1 VASIEKRVRNGRTTY
16 CVRYRDPAKGE
27 RRKVFDRKRD
37 ADDFALSLE
46 NAKRTG
52 AYVDPQAGKVTFGE
66 WAERWFKTTATLKPT
81 TRRDYRSLLDNH
93 VLPRFGDWPLAGID
107 TLAVKEWRAAM
118 VEGGLGG
125 KRAGKAMQV
134 LSLVLSSAVEGGR
147 LATNKAAG
155 VKLPKVQRR
164 EMLFLDAGQVEA
176 LAYAMDPRWRVL
188 VLLSAYTG
196 LRPCEV
202 VALRVARL
210 DLLRGTVRV
219 AEAAPEVA
227 GRLEWGSVKTHEAR
241 TVHLPRFLRDELA
254 AHLAASGAGPDA
266 LVFTAARGGP
276 IRESKWVPGY
286 FKPAVRAAGLPEA
299 LRWYDLRHTAA
310 SLLIRE
316 GASIKAVQKQMGHAT
331 AAITLDV
338 YGHLFPDE
346 LPELA
351 ERLERLHE
359 RAAAERWPQRG
370 PEVVSLRN
378 SAGQ

>member
-1 VASIEKRVRNGRTTY
+1 
-16 CVRYRDPAKGE
+16 
-27 RRKVFDRKRD
+27 
-37 ADDFALSLE
+37 
-46 NAKRTG
+46 
-52 AYVDPQAGKVTFGE
+52 VTFAAQ
-66 WAERWFKTTATLKPT
+66 AERWYATTAALKPT

-93 VLPRFGDWPLAGID
+93 VLPRFGDWSLAGID
-107 TLAVKEWRAAM
+107 TLAVREWKAAM

-125 KRAGKAMQV
+125 KRAGKALAV

-147 LATNKAAG
+147 LARNPAAG
-155 VKLPKVQRR
+155 VKPPKVQRR
-164 EMLFLDAGQVEA
+164 EMLFLDAEQVEA
-176 LAYAMDPRWRVL
+176 LATAIDPRWRVL

-196 LRPCEV
+196 LWPCEV
-202 VALRVARL
+202 VALKVSRL
-210 DLLRGTVRV
+210 DPLRGTVRV

-241 TVHLPRFLRDELA
+241 TVHLPRFLRNGLA
-254 AHLAASGAGPDA
+254 AHLAGHGPDS

-346 LPELA
+346 LPDLA
-351 ERLERLHE
+351 ERLEALRG
-359 RAAAERWPQRG
+359 RATSGVWPQGG
-370 PEVVSLRN
+370 PEVVPLRKG
-378 SAGQ
+378 AGQSG